1 MPLVSI
7 IMGSPTDEPFAQE
20 TAKVLEDLSIDH
32 ELRVMSAHRNPD
44 RLREYVTEAPSRGTE
59 VFIAEAGGAAALPG
73 AVSAHTTKPVIGV
86 PLATSE
92 LKGIDALMAIA
103 QMPPGVPV
111 GCVAVGSWGA
121 RNAAFLAA
129 SILGLKYDKIREA
142 YEDYRKRQR
151 ER

>member
-20 TAKVLEDLSIDH
+20 TAKVLEDLSVDN
-32 ELRVMSAHRNPD
+32 ESRVLSAHRNPD
-44 RLREYVTEAPSRGTE
+44 RLREYIIDAHSRGTE
-59 VFIAEAGGAAALPG
+59 VFIAAAGGAAALPG

-142 YEDYRKRQR
+142 YEDYRQRQR

>member
-20 TAKVLEDLSIDH
+20 TAKVLEDLSI
-32 ELRVMSAHRNPD
+32 ENEMRVLSAHRNPD
-44 RLREYVTEAPSRGTE
+44 RLREYITEAPSRGTE
-59 VFIAEAGGAAALPG
+59 VFIAAAGGAAALPG

-142 YEDYRKRQR
+142 YEDYRQRQR